1 MSEPSDA
8 REEPVL
14 ELLTKFGLSNDEAAI
29 FVLLSR
35 VNKKQPNWL
44 KGSDIS
50 KLSKKGRVRT
60 YQILQR
66 LQSLGLINV
75 NLSRPKKYSTVSPQ
89 TVFRRLLSIEESRLT
104 ELSHLESDA
113 IDSLRDLPPVSVESV
128 LGKEEEKGKSMVS
141 LLQGLAN
148 IQIALRDALAGSD
161 VLIAINEESAVHI
174 FTVLNFISETPKSS
188 RVIFSTQKGSIPK
201 RYSLIA
207 RSAKGVELHV
217 RAGSSPTFIV
227 TRDIV
232 MFLFYTKTS
241 SKKRLLSPEIT
252 VNTASQLTLIESES
266 YASQVRSVFDLMLKN
281 STRVNVY

>member
-14 ELLTKFGLSNDEAAI
+14 QLLTKFGLSNDEAAI